1 MDPTRQHYYSR
12 KRLVRQHDT
21 TARGVLD
28 RVLRLSHLSRNTT
41 DRTTDVVAVQQTHV
55 FYLKRLCSSR
65 HALAATNIQIVQ
77 TEQRHRV
84 VDIKPQH
91 EGVDVVLSLLQAS
104 AVHRVR
110 GRLLLIPPPLH
121 HLQLHTHRL
130 RVEANQQ
137 LQLVHHRT
145 HQLLPIVLERRLQRK
160 GVTTQR
166 EMH

>member
-1 MDPTRQHYYSR
+1 MDPTRQCQHPH

-41 DRTTDVVAVQQTHV
+41 NRTTDVVTVQQTHV
-55 FYLKRLCSSR
+55 LDLKRLCSSR

-84 VDIKPQH
+84 VDVKAQH
-91 EGVDVVLSLLQAS
+91 EGVDVVLSLLQAP

-160 GVTTQR
+160 GVTARR
-166 EMH
+166 ETH

>member
-1 MDPTRQHYYSR
+1 MDPTRQCQHPH

-41 DRTTDVVAVQQTHV
+41 DRTTDVVTVQQTHV
-55 FYLKRLCSSR
+55 LDLKRLCSSR

-84 VDIKPQH
+84 VDIKAQH
-91 EGVDVVLSLLQAS
+91 EGVDVVLSLLQAP
-104 AVHRVR
+104 AVHRVGR
-110 GRLLLIPPPLH
+110 RLLLIPPPLR
-121 HLQLHTHRL
+121 HLQLHAHRL
-130 RVEANQQ
+130 RVETNQQ

-160 GVTTQR
+160 GVAVQH

>member
-1 MDPTRQHYYSR
+1 MDPTRQRHRSR
-12 KRLVRQHDT
+12 TRLVRQHDT

-41 DRTTDVVAVQQTHV
+41 NRATDVVAVQQTHV
-55 FYLKRLCSSR
+55 LDLERFCASR
-65 HALAATNIQIVQ
+65 RSLAATNIQIVQ

-84 VDIKPQH
+84 VDIKAQH
-91 EGVDVVLSLLQAS
+91 EGVDVVLSLLQAP

-110 GRLLLIPPPLH
+110 RRLLLIPPPLR
-121 HLQLHTHRL
+121 HLQLHAHRL
-130 RVEANQQ
+130 RVETNQQ

-160 GVTTQR
+160 GVTARR
-166 EMH
+166 ETH